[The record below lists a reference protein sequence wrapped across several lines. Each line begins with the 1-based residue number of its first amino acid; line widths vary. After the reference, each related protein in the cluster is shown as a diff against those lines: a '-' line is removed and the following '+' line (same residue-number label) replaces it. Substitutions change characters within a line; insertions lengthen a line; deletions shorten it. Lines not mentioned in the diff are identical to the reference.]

1 MCGSLYLP
9 SNALDGI
16 NVKDKATSKL
26 FMLKCSRYVNA
37 IWKIDNLRDSKKA
50 RGLKQSRLIELY
62 LYNEYNHEMNQNRTR
77 KRFPPFFLSK
87 MKGKEYLLTRQKKM
101 MSRHSQHDLK
111 ISKYCAGMN

>member
-1 MCGSLYLP
+1 M
-9 SNALDGI
+9 
-16 NVKDKATSKL
+16 
-26 FMLKCSRYVNA
+26 
-37 IWKIDNLRDSKKA
+37 NLRER

-101 MSRHSQHDLK
+101 SHSHHDLNIK
-111 ISKYCAGMN
+111 ILYGNELAFMEKADKN